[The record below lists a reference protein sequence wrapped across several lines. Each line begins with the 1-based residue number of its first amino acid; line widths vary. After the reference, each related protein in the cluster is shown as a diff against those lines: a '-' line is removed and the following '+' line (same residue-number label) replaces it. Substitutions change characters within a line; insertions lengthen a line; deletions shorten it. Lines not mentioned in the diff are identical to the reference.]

1 MVIAQDLDAWRVRA
15 VRGATTVAVDNQLL
29 VHDAIRELL
38 TILMAHNDIRK
49 SDIVSAVFTATTD
62 LRSAFPATAARDLGW
77 NDVPMLCASEIDVPD
92 AQPRCLRVLLHVDRR
107 ASQPPLVPIY
117 LRDAASLRPDLS
129 PASQREHDVTQPE
142 LVHQELAGMAR
153 S

>member
-1 MVIAQDLDAWRVRA
+1 MVTTPDLDAWRVRA
-15 VRGATTVAVDNQLL
+15 VRGATTVAGDNQLL

-38 TILMAHNDIRK
+38 TTLMAHNDIRK

-107 ASQPPLVPIY
+107 GSQAPLVPIY
-117 LRDAASLRPDLS
+117 LRDAASLRPDL
-129 PASQREHDVTQPE
+129 PAASQRAP
-142 LVHQELAGMAR
+142 ELAGMAQ